1 VNNTEYISISSDEVE
16 GVIPESS
23 SPHITCC
30 DEWVKNERPASDDNE
45 VVSLLLWKKSSN
57 SKVHCKINK

>member
-1 VNNTEYISISSDEVE
+1 MNNTEYIAISSDEEE

-30 DEWVKNERPASDDNE
+30 DEWVKNERPASDNDE
-45 VVSLLLWKKSSN
+45 DVSPPPVEKKF
-57 SKVHCKINK
+57 KLEGAL